1 MFDTWTTMLAPAP
14 TVPLGERAARRLLA
28 DCHTLSWLLDQP
40 QVTAR
45 ERLERAVGDPLARR
59 LVSALTGDHRMR
71 VREKVA

>member
-1 MFDTWTTMLAPAP
+1 MLAPAP

-71 VREKVA
+71 VREKLA

>member
-1 MFDTWTTMLAPAP
+1 MLAPAP
-14 TVPLGERAARRLLA
+14 KVPLGERATRRLLA
-28 DCHTLSWLLDQP
+28 DCLTLSWLLDQP
-40 QVTAR
+40 QVTAK

>member
-1 MFDTWTTMLAPAP
+1 MLATAP
-14 TVPLGERAARRLLA
+14 TQSLGERAARRLLA

-59 LVSALTGDHRMR
+59 LVTALSGDHRMR
-71 VREKVA
+71 VRERPA

>member
-1 MFDTWTTMLAPAP
+1 MLAPAP

-28 DCHTLSWLLDQP
+28 DCDTLSWLLDQP

-59 LVSALTGDHRMR
+59 LVGALTGDHRMR
-71 VREKVA
+71 VRERLA